1 MKKQKTKK
9 AKKGQYGYFAA
20 QKKRQLLITLALFA
34 VPLFIF
40 FSAWIYFKSRLTVWT
55 VVATVGCLPACKAM
69 VTLIMLLMRKPM
81 KPELYKEI
89 SAHAGNLEM
98 CYEMYMTFYEKSGY
112 LDAFAICGNQVV
124 GYTSDPRVDTVF
136 LEEEAQKI
144 IRKNGYKVN
153 VKILRD
159 LRPYLER
166 LDSMNEHMD
175 SLREGIKFRPDE
187 RYPDLSREELI
198 RHTILAICL

>member
-1 MKKQKTKK
+1 MSSNKKKKVQK
-9 AKKGQYGYFAA
+9 GEFGYFSAA
-20 QKKRQLLITLALFA
+20 KKRQALITGVLFA

-40 FSAWIYFKSRLTVWT
+40 FTAWMYFKSRMTVWT
-55 VVATVGCLPACKAM
+55 VITTVGCLPACKAA

-81 KPELYKEI
+81 KADLYKQI
-89 SAHAGNLEM
+89 ASHAGSLEM
-98 CYEMYMTFYEKSGY
+98 VYEMYMTFYEKSGY

-124 GYTSDPRVDTVF
+124 GYTSDSSVDAAF
-136 LEEEAQKI
+136 LEQEAQKI

-153 VKILRD
+153 VKILKD

-175 SLREGIKFRPDE
+175 SLREGIKFVPDE
-187 RYPDLSREELI
+187 TYPDLSCEELI
-198 RHTILAICL
+198 KHTILAICL